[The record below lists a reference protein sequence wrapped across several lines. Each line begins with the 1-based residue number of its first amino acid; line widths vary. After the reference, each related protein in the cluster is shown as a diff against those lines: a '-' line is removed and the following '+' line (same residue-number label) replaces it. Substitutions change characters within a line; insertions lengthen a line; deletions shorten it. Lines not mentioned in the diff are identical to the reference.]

1 MNDMTINPKAHVIV
15 LVGLSGSGK
24 STIGAALSKQLNFSF
39 IDIDERIEKSEG
51 LSINEI
57 FAQQGEGRF
66 RELERNTVL
75 ELDLSRPS
83 VLALGGG
90 GAWMQDEIRDFFA
103 PIASIIYLEAN
114 VASLLQRLENNNSRP
129 LLDDLSMRK
138 EVLEQQLET
147 RKGVYAEAD
156 ITVNANAAVSEVT
169 QEIIRKLKL
178 S

>member
-1 MNDMTINPKAHVIV
+1 MVINPKTDVIV

-39 IDIDERIEKSEG
+39 IDVDDCIEQSEG
-51 LSINEI
+51 TSIAEI

-66 RELERNTVL
+66 RELERNAVL

-90 GAWMQDEIRDFFA
+90 AWIQDEIRDFLA
-103 PIASIIYLEAN
+103 PIASIIYLEAS
-114 VASLLQRLENNNSRP
+114 VESILQRLKDNKARP
-129 LLDDLSMRK
+129 LLDDLSKRK

-147 RKGVYAEAD
+147 RKRVYAEAD
-156 ITVNANAAVSEVT
+156 ITVNANAAVPQLT
-169 QEIIRKLKL
+169 QEIIQKLKL

>member
-90 GAWMQDEIRDFFA
+90 AWMQDEIRDFLA

-114 VASLLQRLENNNSRP
+114 VASLLERLKDNKTRP
-129 LLDDLSMRK
+129 LLDGLSMRK

-169 QEIIRKLKL
+169 QEIIQKLKL

>member
-1 MNDMTINPKAHVIV
+1 MTINPKAHVIV

-90 GAWMQDEIRDFFA
+90 AWMQDEIRDFLA

-129 LLDDLSMRK
+129 LLDDLIMRK

-147 RKGVYAEAD
+147 RKGVYSEAD

-169 QEIIRKLKL
+169 QEIIQKLKL

>member
-75 ELDLSRPS
+75 ELDLSHPS

-90 GAWMQDEIRDFFA
+90 GWMQGEIRDFLA
-103 PIASIIYLEAN
+103 PIASIIYLEAS
-114 VASLLQRLENNNSRP
+114 VESILQRLKDNNARP
-129 LLDDLSMRK
+129 LLDDLGKRK
-138 EVLEQQLET
+138 EVLEQQLEVRESLYT
-147 RKGVYAEAD
+147 QST
-156 ITVNANAAVSEVT
+156 ITVDANAAVSEVT
-169 QEIIRKLKL
+169 QEIIQKLQL

>member
-24 STIGAALSKQLNFSF
+24 STIGTALSKQLNFSF

-90 GAWMQDEIRDFFA
+90 AWMQEEIRDFLA

-114 VASLLQRLENNNSRP
+114 VASLLERLENSNSRP

-156 ITVNANAAVSEVT
+156 ITVNANAAVPEVT
-169 QEIIRKLKL
+169 QEIIQKLKL

>member
-24 STIGAALSKQLNFSF
+24 STLGAALSKQLNFSF

-66 RELERNTVL
+66 RKLERNTVL

-90 GAWMQDEIRDFFA
+90 AWMQEAIRDFLA

-114 VASLLQRLENNNSRP
+114 VASILQRLENNNSRP

-138 EVLEQQLET
+138 EVLEKQLET
-147 RKGVYAEAD
+147 RKRVYAEAD
-156 ITVNANAAVSEVT
+156 ITVNANTAVPQVT
-169 QEIIRKLKL
+169 QEIIQKLKL

>member
-1 MNDMTINPKAHVIV
+1 MVINLKTDVIV

-39 IDIDERIEKSEG
+39 IDADDRIVQNEG
-51 LSINEI
+51 TSIAEI

-66 RELERNTVL
+66 RELERDTVL
-75 ELDLSRPS
+75 QLDLSNPT

-90 GAWMQDEIRDFFA
+90 AWLQDEIRCFLA
-103 PIASIIYLEAN
+103 PIATIIYLEAS
-114 VASLLQRLENNNSRP
+114 VESILHRLENNDLRP

-138 EVLEQQLET
+138 EVLEQQLEVRENIYSQST
-147 RKGVYAEAD
+147 
-156 ITVNANAAVSEVT
+156 ITVNANAAVSEVV
-169 QEIIRKLKL
+169 QEIIQKLKL

>member
-1 MNDMTINPKAHVIV
+1 MNDMTINPKAHIIV

-39 IDIDERIEKSEG
+39 IDTDERIEKSEG

-75 ELDLSRPS
+75 ELDLSSPS
-83 VLALGGG
+83 VLALGG
-90 GAWMQDEIRDFFA
+90 GAWMQDEIRDFLA

-138 EVLEQQLET
+138 EVLDQQLET

-156 ITVNANAAVSEVT
+156 ITVNANAAVPEVA
-169 QEIIRKLKL
+169 QEIFQKLKL